1 MVRTR
6 MRWTRT
12 HAFARA
18 RYTRTRT
25 LLTRSRTECRG
36 YGTVPAVALIAA
48 GLLGIDAAASECESP
63 FDRRP
68 NHLQQE
74 SFVAAA
80 LDNIL
85 QLVSQTEEIK
95 AAGGCVA
102 LEEPRCL

>member
-1 MVRTR
+1 M
-6 MRWTRT
+6 
-12 HAFARA
+12 
-18 RYTRTRT
+18 
-25 LLTRSRTECRG
+25 
-36 YGTVPAVALIAA
+36 PAVALIAA

-85 QLVSQTEEIK
+85 QLVSQTEEIN

-102 LEEPRCL
+102 LEQPRCL